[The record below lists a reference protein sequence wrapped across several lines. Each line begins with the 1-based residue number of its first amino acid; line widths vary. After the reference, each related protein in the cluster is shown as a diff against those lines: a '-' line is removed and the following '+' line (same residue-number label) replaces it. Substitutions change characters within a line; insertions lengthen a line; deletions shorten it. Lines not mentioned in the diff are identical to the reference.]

1 MKKLI
6 FLLSIILLTSCGYN
20 SPKLN
25 DKTDP
30 FIVNSIEQTDLEG
43 MSIYYTEGINGTID
57 NNLWSIRGCI
67 CLPTGYYNIGDT
79 ITLIPTHHE

>member
-6 FLLSIILLTSCGYN
+6 FLLSIVLLTSCGYD

-25 DKTDP
+25 DSQDP
-30 FIVNSIEQTDLEG
+30 FIVNSIEQSDTHIN
-43 MSIYYTEGINGTID
+43 MSYYYTFDSGVIN
-57 NNLWSIRGCI
+57 NSFWSIKGCI

-79 ITLIPTHHE
+79 ITLIPKHHE